1 MTCNWFFRSYHDE
14 EHYNSVRLKEDPCDG
29 PARPIIIKV
38 YARFPPFLLNTAY
51 HYNRNLYMSLNIYW
65 CNILIIYSLWKADAD
80 LSATAHQPKAAA
92 RRSKEGTGVDNI
104 HAGSI
109 KMVMA
114 GSGCENA
121 EKVKQVIIGCL
132 FSSPPL
138 PTPLFFSLYTSFCQ
152 CLYLFFFFF
161 LLFFFFFEAMS
172 MLISWTSNYWYPYT
186 AWRFWGVILFLLFSS
201 QVLGQVYGDVD
212 AAIEFLI
219 AEQGAEEY
227 PVQTDSL
234 PDQVDTSYGNVRSVL
249 FALPG

>member
-1 MTCNWFFRSYHDE
+1 MICNWFFRSYHDE

-132 FSSPPL
+132 FSSPP
-138 PTPLFFSLYTSFCQ
+138 PTLLFFSLCTSFCQ

-161 LLFFFFFEAMS
+161 LLFFFF
-172 MLISWTSNYWYPYT
+172 W
-186 AWRFWGVILFLLFSS
+186 
-201 QVLGQVYGDVD
+201 
-212 AAIEFLI
+212 
-219 AEQGAEEY
+219 
-227 PVQTDSL
+227 
-234 PDQVDTSYGNVRSVL
+234 GNVNADIL
-249 FALPG
+249 NF

>member
-132 FSSPPL
+132 FSSPP
-138 PTPLFFSLYTSFCQ
+138 PPHPPLFFSLYK
-152 CLYLFFFFF
+152 F
-161 LLFFFFFEAMS
+161 LS
-172 MLISWTSNYWYPYT
+172 MLISFFFLFSFVLF
-186 AWRFWGVILFLLFSS
+186 FWGNVNADILNF
-201 QVLGQVYGDVD
+201 
-212 AAIEFLI
+212 
-219 AEQGAEEY
+219 
-227 PVQTDSL
+227 
-234 PDQVDTSYGNVRSVL
+234 
-249 FALPG
+249 

>member
-1 MTCNWFFRSYHDE
+1 
-14 EHYNSVRLKEDPCDG
+14 
-29 PARPIIIKV
+29 
-38 YARFPPFLLNTAY
+38 
-51 HYNRNLYMSLNIYW
+51 
-65 CNILIIYSLWKADAD
+65 
-80 LSATAHQPKAAA
+80 
-92 RRSKEGTGVDNI
+92 
-104 HAGSI
+104 
-109 KMVMA
+109 
-114 GSGCENA
+114 
-121 EKVKQVIIGCL
+121 
-132 FSSPPL
+132 
-138 PTPLFFSLYTSFCQ
+138 
-152 CLYLFFFFF
+152 
-161 LLFFFFFEAMS
+161 MS

>member
-1 MTCNWFFRSYHDE
+1 MFWFWNMICNWFFRSYHDE

-132 FSSPPL
+132 FSSPPPPPPPSL
-138 PTPLFFSLYTSFCQ
+138 ILFVQVSVNAYIFFFSFFFCSFFLRKCQ
-152 CLYLFFFFF
+152 CWYLE
-161 LLFFFFFEAMS
+161 LLITGILTLHGGFEVLS
-172 MLISWTSNYWYPYT
+172 YFCCSHP
-186 AWRFWGVILFLLFSS
+186 RF
-201 QVLGQVYGDVD
+201 
-212 AAIEFLI
+212 
-219 AEQGAEEY
+219 
-227 PVQTDSL
+227 
-234 PDQVDTSYGNVRSVL
+234 
-249 FALPG
+249 

>member
-1 MTCNWFFRSYHDE
+1 MFWFWNMICNWFFRSYHDE

-38 YARFPPFLLNTAY
+38 YARLPTFFFLNTAY
-51 HYNRNLYMSLNIYW
+51 LYNRNLYMSLNIYW

-80 LSATAHQPKAAA
+80 LSATAHQPKAAT

-132 FSSPPL
+132 FPP
-138 PTPLFFSLYTSFCQ
+138 PPPFFLCTTAVSVNACISFS
-152 CLYLFFFFF
+152 FFFC
-161 LLFFFFFEAMS
+161 
-172 MLISWTSNYWYPYT
+172 
-186 AWRFWGVILFLLFSS
+186 
-201 QVLGQVYGDVD
+201 
-212 AAIEFLI
+212 
-219 AEQGAEEY
+219 
-227 PVQTDSL
+227 
-234 PDQVDTSYGNVRSVL
+234 GNVNSDIL
-249 FALPG
+249 NF